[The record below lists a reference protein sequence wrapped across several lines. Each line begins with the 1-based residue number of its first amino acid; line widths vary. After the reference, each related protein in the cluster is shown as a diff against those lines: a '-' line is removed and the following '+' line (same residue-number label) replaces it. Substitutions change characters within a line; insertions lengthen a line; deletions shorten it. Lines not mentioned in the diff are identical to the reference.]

1 MKDSIKRFYAKFKAL
16 PKYIR
21 ITTYLV
27 FTYAVFLLLVGVVTP
42 LVLEKQIPSQLTQL
56 TGRTVTVSKVSI
68 NPFLLRV
75 TVDDFKIATQEQEDT
90 FVGFKQLQFEPLFWK
105 SVFTLTPTLDYATL
119 TAPLVN
125 VASETDQQG
134 NLVLS
139 FQDILNNIAQNSATE
154 EPETPETTE
163 ETTNSPIAFKANKIA
178 ITDGSVSY
186 ADKSKN
192 VTFRYPK
199 IDFALDNIDSLSLLE
214 TPSDKQVATDANNKP
229 LEFNKFALA
238 LTGEKSHLINF
249 DGRFQLYP
257 LLVNSQLAIEHFSLP
272 SVWPYAADY
281 LNGQLSKGELAFSSQ
296 ISVADENQN
305 LIIRTKEGE
314 LTFSDLLFAT
324 QKSRPEIS
332 LANLTIAQIG
342 IDSAKQSVL
351 IDAINMNKL
360 NIQGELKKNG
370 IDLAE
375 LYKKPATKKTA
386 ATTTTSVKS
395 TESQP
400 QENTATASTKEQ
412 KDWLVVLNKFNLSD
426 SKVSVV
432 DNAIA
437 NKVNWQLNPINVH
450 LANIQSDLAKPIQ
463 YELDLGVFNTVTT
476 EQKLL
481 VGKIHG
487 QGQIDNQQQQ
497 VDGDLKITGID
508 LSDLQPYLKP
518 YINIDLKKGLFST
531 DGKLHTS
538 FNGENLTFDGNIDI
552 KSLHINDKL
561 ENKPFLTW
569 SDMAINKLAYNQ
581 SKSSLSINTITLD
594 KLYSKVLIDKDKN
607 TNINDILNTSGDKKP
622 AKKET
627 EVKTETKQSK
637 SKTASKTTQPSTT
650 KNDLK
655 IAINKILIKD
665 GSAYFSDQ
673 SLTPNFSSGINSING
688 YIGKLTSDAKT
699 AAKVDLTGKIDKYAP
714 LTIKGEV
721 NPLLE
726 TPYLDLAL
734 DIKGA
739 ELTSINPYSGTYA
752 GYYIDKGQMSLT
764 LNYWLKNNQL
774 KGSNHV
780 FIDQLQ
786 LGEPSNSKLATSLPV
801 KLAIALLQDRNGII
815 DLGVD
820 VSGDMNDPS
829 FGIGSAVLTVLKNIV
844 VKAVSAPFS
853 LLANLIGSDDELNLV
868 QFASGT
874 ALLSTAEQDKLGK
887 LAKALIE
894 RPKLKLSLEG
904 HVAKNSDAI
913 ALAEVQLQ
921 SRLQTTSGLKALPQG
936 LTASQLPLKGPLVDG
951 LETLY
956 EKQFGDIAD
965 SLRDT
970 IESKM
975 AEAAPD
981 KKVDDNEVTKRLHI
995 TMYNQLVNAENVSE
1009 NALTQLAYT
1018 RATNVKEYLVNQ
1030 KVDPQRIFLTN
1041 SRLSQKEDKSEV
1053 SITLDN

>member
-21 ITTYLV
+21 IATYLV
-27 FTYAVFLLLVGVVTP
+27 FTYGVFLLLLGVVTP
-42 LVLEKQIPSQLTQL
+42 LVLEKQIPSQLSQL

-75 TVDDFKIATQEQEDT
+75 TVNDFKIAEQQQEDT

-119 TAPLVN
+119 SAPMVN
-125 VASETDQQG
+125 VASETDPQG
-134 NLVLS
+134 NLILS
-139 FQDILNNIAQNSATE
+139 FQDILDNIEKNAASEQ
-154 EPETPETTE
+154 PETSATTE
-163 ETTNSPIAFKANKIA
+163 ETDNSPIAFKANKLA
-178 ITDGSVSY
+178 ITDGSVTY
-186 ADKSKN
+186 ADNSKK

-199 IDFALDNIDSLSLLE
+199 IDFSLDDIDSLSLLE
-214 TPSDKQVATDANNKP
+214 NKANNEEVKESDEKP
-229 LEFNKFALA
+229 VDFNKFVLTLA
-238 LTGEKSHLINF
+238 GENNHLINF

-257 LLVNSQLAIEHFSLP
+257 LLVNSHLAIEHFSLP

-296 ISVADENQN
+296 ISLADENQN
-305 LIIRTKEGE
+305 LIVRTKEGQ
-314 LTFSDLLFAT
+314 LTFSDLFLAT

-332 LANLTIAQIG
+332 LASLSIGQIG

-370 IDLAE
+370 IDLAG
-375 LYKKPATKKTA
+375 LYKQPASKNTPTPTKPKT
-386 ATTTTSVKS
+386 S
-395 TESQP
+395 TEAKP
-400 QENTATASTKEQ
+400 QANSETVSTKENQ
-412 KDWLVVLNKFNLSD
+412 KDWLVVINQFNLSN
-426 SKVSVV
+426 SQISVI

-437 NKVNWQLNPINVH
+437 NKVNWQLNPINIQ
-450 LANIQSDLAKPIQ
+450 LADIQSDLAKPIQ
-463 YELDLGVFNTVTT
+463 YEIDLGLFNTVKT
-476 EQKLL
+476 EQKPLI
-481 VGKIHG
+481 GKIHG

-497 VDGDLKITGID
+497 VDGNLKITGID

-518 YINIDLKKGLFST
+518 YVNIDLKKGLFST
-531 DGKLHTS
+531 EGKLHTA
-538 FNGENLTFDGNIDI
+538 FDGEDLTFNGNIDI

-569 SDMAINKLAYNQ
+569 SDMVVNKLAYNQ

-594 KLYSKVLIDKDKN
+594 KLYSKVLIDKNKN
-607 TNINDILNTSGDKKP
+607 TNINDILNASGDKKSLQ
-622 AKKET
+622 KDT
-627 EVKTETKQSK
+627 KTKTDTKQSK
-637 SKTASKTTQPSTT
+637 SKTTTKATKPSTT

-655 IAINKILIKD
+655 ITINKILFKD

-673 SLTPNFSSGINSING
+673 SLTPNFASGINSING
-688 YIGKLTSDAKT
+688 YIGKLTSDANT
-699 AAKVDLTGKIDKYAP
+699 AAKVDLKGKIDKYAP
-714 LTIKGEV
+714 LTIKGEI

-734 DIKGA
+734 DIQGA

-786 LGEPSNSKLATSLPV
+786 LGEPSNSELATSLPI
-801 KLAIALLQDRNGII
+801 KLAIALLQDRNGVI
-815 DLGVD
+815 DLGVN
-820 VSGDMNDPS
+820 VSGDINDPS
-829 FGIGSAVLTVLKNIV
+829 FGIGSIVLTALKNII
-844 VKAVSAPFS
+844 VKAVTAPFA
-853 LLANLIGSDDELNLV
+853 LLANLIGSDDELNIV

-874 ALLSTAEQDKLGK
+874 AALSADEEDK
-887 LAKALIE
+887 LAKLASALTE
-894 RPKLKLSLEG
+894 RPGLKLSLEG

-913 ALAEVQLQ
+913 ALAETQLQ
-921 SRLQTTSGLKALPQG
+921 TQLQTVSGLDALPEG
-936 LTASQLPLKGPLVDG
+936 LTASQLPLEGPLVDG
-951 LETLY
+951 LETVY
-956 EKQFGDIAD
+956 EQQFGDIAD

-975 AEAAPD
+975 KEATPNKD
-981 KKVDDNEVTKRLHI
+981 IDDNEVTKRLHI
-995 TMYNQLVNAENVSE
+995 TMYNQLVNAQDVSE
-1009 NALTQLAYT
+1009 DALTQLAYT
-1018 RATNVKEYLVNQ
+1018 RATNVKTYLVNQ
-1030 KVDPQRIFLTN
+1030 KIDPQRIFLIN